1 MLLCAFGVG
10 IAGMLVGAIRPSTD
24 VETADRS
31 ATWLPAVQSDADPT
45 PALVPAMLLSQA
57 DGEGPTLE
65 VAVARTSEGA
75 AEELPAAVPATVSSL
90 QPTLGSA
97 DAGITDKAG
106 EVESET
112 ARVVVRR
119 GDTLLNILG
128 RAGIGTAEAHAAL
141 SSLRTVYDPRTL
153 RPGQA
158 LDIGLET
165 STDPGDTRLA
175 SLSLNVDPTSAIALT
190 REEDGTFKA
199 EPVERDLDHSRAL
212 AAGTIQSSLYGS
224 ATRAGLP
231 AATIADFL
239 KIFSW
244 DVDFQRDL
252 HPGDRFEA
260 LVEQARDQ
268 DGKLVGAG
276 RILFASL
283 SVNGGLLR
291 AYRLE
296 RSDGTSDYVDATG
309 RPLRKWL
316 LRTPIDGARLSS
328 PFGMR
333 RHPILGYSRMHKGV
347 DFAAPTG
354 TPIFAAGDGVVDFIG
369 IKSGYGKY
377 IRLTHSREYDSGYGH
392 MSRFA
397 RDLHRGSRVRQGQVI
412 GYVGATGLATGPHL
426 HYEVL
431 KDGTQINP
439 MSLKTMVADRLR
451 GPQLLAF
458 EKERASIDRERA
470 ALDHERQL
478 TQR

>member
-1 MLLCAFGVG
+1 MLLGVFGVG
-10 IAGMLVGAIRPSTD
+10 IAGMVVGTLRPSTD
-24 VETADRS
+24 AETADRG
-31 ATWLPAVQSDADPT
+31 AAWQPAVQSDSDPT
-45 PALVPAMLLSQA
+45 PVLVPAMALSQP
-57 DGEGPTLE
+57 DGEGATLE

-75 AEELPAAVPATVSSL
+75 AARLPAALPATTAPL
-90 QPTLGSA
+90 QPALGNTDTGTA
-97 DAGITDKAG
+97 DNAA
-106 EVESET
+106 ESET
-112 ARVVVRR
+112 TRVVVRR

-153 RPGQA
+153 RAGQA

-212 AAGTIQSSLYGS
+212 AAGTIQSSLYES

-260 LVEQARDQ
+260 VVEQARDQ

-283 SVNGGLLR
+283 SVNGELLR

-377 IRLTHSREYDSGYGH
+377 IRLSHSREYDTGYGH

-397 RDLHRGSRVRQGQVI
+397 RGLHRGSRVRQGQVI

-439 MSLKTMVADRLR
+439 MSLKTMVADRLT

-458 EKERASIDRERA
+458 EKERTAIDRERA
-470 ALDHERQL
+470 ALEHERQL
-478 TQR
+478 AQR